1 MRWLQAWEQF
11 LGTRLLCKVTLV
23 KILVIDTNPQIMNAR
38 TKLTGILNTIILLV
52 GISETIRKGVH
63 HNKDFG

>member
-63 HNKDFG
+63 HNNDFG